1 MGAYPSSRRQQ
12 QQILHLQSLQ
22 RQKNLTD
29 ISNEC
34 IYNDGAAV
42 GGASGNKTRGAASNL
57 FKSQAKS
64 LRK

>member
-12 QQILHLQSLQ
+12 QQLLQLQNFQ

-34 IYNDGAAV
+34 IYNDGA
-42 GGASGNKTRGAASNL
+42 GGIGGSVSKTRGAASNL